1 MPATA
6 TTNRATRVIYGA
18 WAWLA
23 LLVAALPVAV
33 GLAVV
38 PGTLSR
44 RRIARRGAQAF
55 FVLIGARVRTSGA
68 AVPAAHCVVVAN
80 HASYLDGI
88 ILTAALP
95 PRFTFLIKHEMAS
108 FPLAGFVLRRLGSEF
123 VNRDDAAHRNRMA
136 RRLVDAAQTGKA
148 LAFFPEGTF
157 DAEPGLKEFAPG
169 AFRAAWRARLP
180 IVPVVITGARDKL
193 PAGRFFAAPGPLEV
207 RVLDPLHTADFD
219 SPQALTR
226 AARGAMLSELGEADL
241 SETNE
246 GLRYGSALPD
256 AKV

>member
-1 MPATA
+1 M
-6 TTNRATRVIYGA
+6 NRATRVIYGA

-23 LLVAALPVAV
+23 LLLAALPVAV

-38 PGTLSR
+38 PGTLAR
-44 RRIARRGAQAF
+44 RRIARRGAKAF
-55 FVLIGARVRTSGA
+55 FALIGARVRTSGGS
-68 AVPAAHCVVVAN
+68 VPATDCVVVAN

-123 VNRDDAAHRNRMA
+123 VNRDDAVHRNRMA
-136 RRLVDAAQTGKA
+136 RRLLDAAQRGKA

-157 DAEPGLKEFAPG
+157 DSEPGLKEFAPG

-180 IVPVVITGARDKL
+180 VVPVVITGARDKL
-193 PAGRFFAAPGPLEV
+193 PAGRFFAAPGPLGVHVSE
-207 RVLDPLHTADFD
+207 PLHAADFD
-219 SPQALTR
+219 SPRALTQ
-226 AARGAMLSELGEADL
+226 AARRAMLSELGEADL
-241 SETNE
+241 TETNE
-246 GLRYGSALPD
+246 DSQCGSALPD
-256 AKV
+256 PKI